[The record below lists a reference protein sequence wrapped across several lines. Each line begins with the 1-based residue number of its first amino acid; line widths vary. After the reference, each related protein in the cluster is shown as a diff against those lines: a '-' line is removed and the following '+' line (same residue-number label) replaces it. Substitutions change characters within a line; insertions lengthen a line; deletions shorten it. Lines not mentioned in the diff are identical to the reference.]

1 MHFRTFSSC
10 LQKSLW
16 NESQTVKTRKKVTFM
31 NFIFPIIVVLPELL
45 TPRAQRSRED
55 IVSSDVSDF
64 ITLFFRQ
71 KAQFYWSRE
80 HVSVSIQLKFP
91 SSFLQRHLNWFC
103 LLFLVC
109 CLHSSKSHMALMI
122 TASVGILWCEQPGI
136 PGWLYIVSP
145 IWGQLKLSG
154 KGCLVFNNHYHRMYS
169 SYCSLNAIV

>member
-80 HVSVSIQLKFP
+80 HVSEHSVKVSLFISP
-91 SSFLQRHLNWFC
+91 ASFKLILFTFSC
-103 LLFLVC
+103 LL
-109 CLHSSKSHMALMI
+109 SSLLYKSHGSGDYCLCWHSLMWTTWDTRLALYCFTNLRAI
-122 TASVGILWCEQPGI
+122 KTVWERLPGFQQ
-136 PGWLYIVSP
+136 S
-145 IWGQLKLSG
+145 LSSH
-154 KGCLVFNNHYHRMYS
+154 VAVIAH
-169 SYCSLNAIV
+169 